1 MISEKSE
8 KLHRIAANYIVG
20 EDIEVEINGKGPQ
33 VKALKELLDVS
44 KTLKEQ
50 LDKKENL
57 DTVIETIELKRKL
70 TKKFQNLSGITWR
83 L

>member
-1 MISEKSE
+1 MLSEKAE
-8 KLHRIAANYIVG
+8 KLHRIAANYIIG
-20 EDIEVEINGKGPQ
+20 KDIEVEINGKTPQ
-33 VKALKELLDVS
+33 LIALKELLDVS

-50 LDKKENL
+50 LDSKTDL
-57 DTVIETIELKRKL
+57 DTVVETIELKRKL

>member
-1 MISEKSE
+1 MLNEKSE
-8 KLHRIAANYIVG
+8 KLHRIAANYIAG
-20 EDIEVEINGKGPQ
+20 KDIEVEINGKTPQ
-33 VKALKELLDVS
+33 LNALKELLDVS

-50 LDKKENL
+50 LDNKEDL
-57 DTVIETIELKRKL
+57 DKVIETIELKRKL

>member
-1 MISEKSE
+1 MICEKSE
-8 KLHRIAANYIVG
+8 KLHRIAANYIIG

-33 VKALKELLDVS
+33 IKALKELLDVS
-44 KTLKEQ
+44 KTLKAQ
-50 LDKKENL
+50 LDKKEDL